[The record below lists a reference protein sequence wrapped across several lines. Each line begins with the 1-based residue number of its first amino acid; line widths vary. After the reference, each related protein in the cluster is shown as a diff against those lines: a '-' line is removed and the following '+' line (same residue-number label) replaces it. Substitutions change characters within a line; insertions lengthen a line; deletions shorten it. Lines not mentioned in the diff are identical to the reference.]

1 MKTIKRI
8 FAIVTVLALA
18 ISITITS
25 FAAIQVEKGNTVTI
39 TFTLS
44 DIYGAD
50 GNFEFSNPDLFTS
63 VNYNKVSSLNGNV
76 EAGRFFLYGNG
87 DDVKSYATINVTVT
101 VKKSAEAGETCDITL
116 NYRESLDSYGSEMSE
131 WKSMTQTVVVKEA
144 ETTAPVTEPV
154 TETKAP
160 DTQPTP
166 ITDTDDEPI
175 DRTDIDYTELLRQIA
190 VAQSLVENEY
200 TIDSWDAMQEQ
211 LRAATALKT
220 SKKQGEVDAG
230 ARALEKAIAALVKL
244 DYSKLKKANE
254 TAKALEN
261 CAHGPLWFKL
271 FESLGKVDEM
281 LKSRDQDEI
290 NALTKEIEDIIEEI
304 KKDCPDCG
312 KENVKE
318 IIKEVPVLPEGDY
331 CNITSHKVWPI
342 LFFISLA
349 INLALGGLIAWFFLK
364 RKQNQKDDTP
374 LVDYDIGDDE

>member
-8 FAIVTVLALA
+8 FAIVMAFAFAVSMAVTA
-18 ISITITS
+18 
-25 FAAIQVEKGNTVTI
+25 FAATQVEQGKTVIVSFTI
-39 TFTLS
+39 PES
-44 DIYGAD
+44 YSAD
-50 GNFEFSNPDLFTS
+50 GNFTFSNRDLFTV
-63 VNYNKVSSLNGNV
+63 VNYNWSTALGGSISNDRLFFYSLDGTAASV
-76 EAGRFFLYGNG
+76 
-87 DDVKSYATINVTVT
+87 TINVTVT
-101 VKKSAEAGETCDITL
+101 VKAGASAGDSCDITM
-116 NYRESLDSYGSEMSE
+116 NYETSDEAGDMSD
-131 WKSMTQTVVVKEA
+131 WKSMTQTIVVKEA
-144 ETTAPVTEPV
+144 EVTTPVTQPV

-160 DTQPTP
+160 DTEPTP
-166 ITDTDDEPI
+166 VSDTDEPI
-175 DRTDIDYTELLRQIA
+175 DRTDIDYTELLRQIS
-190 VAQSLVENEY
+190 VAQGLVESEY

-230 ARALEKAIAALVKL
+230 ARALEQAIAALVKL
-244 DYSKLKKANE
+244 DYSKLKKAYE
-254 TAKALEN
+254 TAKGLEN

-281 LKSRDQDEI
+281 LKSRDQDDI

-318 IIKEVPVLPEGDY
+318 IIKEVEKLPEGDY

-349 INLALGGLIAWFFLK
+349 INLVLGGLIAWFFLK